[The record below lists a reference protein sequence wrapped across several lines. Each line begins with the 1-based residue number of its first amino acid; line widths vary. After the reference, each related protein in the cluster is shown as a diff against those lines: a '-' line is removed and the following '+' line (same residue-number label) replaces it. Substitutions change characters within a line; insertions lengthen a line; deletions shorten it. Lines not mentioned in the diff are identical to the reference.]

1 MPLTDVDDFMLDEA
15 ATLREVMQS
24 LDLHGHK
31 AVVLVGGSRLLSGLM
46 TDGDVRRALLA
57 GAALDEP
64 ALPYASAEPT
74 VVREGAHRGHV
85 LDLMRGLHIEQIPVV
100 DEAGRVVGLQ
110 TLRDVVGAPVL
121 PNAAVVMAGGRGTRL
136 GELTQKT
143 PKPLMRVA
151 GRPIIEWIILNLV
164 SSGIRDIY
172 VSVNYL
178 ADQIEDHLGDGTRL
192 GCSVRYLREQSQTPL
207 GTAGSLSILREQHG
221 LPQDSIVVMNGD
233 LMVQFDVGD
242 LVQAH
247 AERSSAIT
255 VVTRQYRHEV
265 PFGVVERLPDQRVGA
280 LSEKPVIDLEV
291 NAGIYVVS
299 PEALDMVPAATPSTM
314 PELVERCIDKGW
326 NVSAWTLSSD
336 WIDVGTPRDL
346 AKAQGEV

>member
-1 MPLTDVDDFMLDEA
+1 MPLTDADDFLLDESG
-15 ATLREVMQS
+15 TLRDVMTV
-24 LDLHGHK
+24 LDRHGHK
-31 AVVLVGGSRLLSGLM
+31 AVVLVSGSRRLSGLM

-57 GAALDEP
+57 GASLDEP

-74 VVREGAHRGHV
+74 VVSEGTHRGHV

-100 DEAGRVVGLQ
+100 DGSGCVVGLQ
-110 TLRDVVGAPVL
+110 TLQDVVGAPVL
-121 PNAAVVMAGGRGTRL
+121 PNAAVIMAGGRGSRL
-136 GELTQKT
+136 GTLTQKT

-151 GRPIIEWIILNLV
+151 GRPILEWIVLNLV

-178 ADQIEDHLGDGTRL
+178 ADQIEQQLGDGSRL
-192 GCSVRYLREQSQTPL
+192 GCRVHYLREQLDSPL
-207 GTAGSLSILREQHG
+207 GTAGSLSLLREEY
-221 LPQDSIVVMNGD
+221 LPQDAVVVMNGD

-242 LVQAH
+242 LVRAH
-247 AERSSAIT
+247 AERSSAVT

-265 PFGVVERLPDQRVGA
+265 PFGVVERKPDQSVGA
-280 LSEKPVIDLEV
+280 LTEKPVIDLEV

-299 PEALDMVPAATPSTM
+299 PEALDLVPAATPSTM
-314 PELVERCIDKGW
+314 PELVEQCIDKGW
-326 NVSAWTLSSD
+326 RVSAWTLSSD

-346 AKAQGEV
+346 AKAQGEE

>member
-1 MPLTDVDDFMLDEA
+1 MPLSHAHDFLLDETA
-15 ATLREVMQS
+15 SLRDVMRS

-31 AVVLVGGSRLLSGLM
+31 AVVLVSRSRQLSGLM

-57 GAALDEP
+57 GAALDEV

-74 VVREGAHRGHV
+74 VVRAGSHRGHV
-85 LDLMRGLHIEQIPVV
+85 LDLMRGLAIEQIPVV
-100 DEAGRVVGLQ
+100 DESGRVVGLQ
-110 TLRDVVGAPVL
+110 TLRDVVGAPLL
-121 PNAAVVMAGGRGTRL
+121 PNAAVVMAGGRGSRL
-136 GELTQKT
+136 GALTQKT

-192 GCSVRYLREQSQTPL
+192 GCTIRYLREESHSPL
-207 GTAGSLSILREQHG
+207 GTAGSLSILREEGRPQHA
-221 LPQDSIVVMNGD
+221 IVVMNGD

-247 AERSSAIT
+247 AERSPAVT

-299 PEALDMVPAATPSTM
+299 PEALELVPPSTPSTM
-314 PELVERCIDKGW
+314 PELIERCIDKGW
-326 NVSAWTLSSD
+326 TVSAWTLSSD

>member
-1 MPLTDVDDFMLDEA
+1 MPLTEVDDFMVDEGA
-15 ATLREVMQS
+15 SLRQVMTA

-31 AVVLVGGSRLLSGLM
+31 AAVLVGGDRTLSGLM

-57 GAALDEP
+57 GAALDGP
-64 ALPYASAEPT
+64 ALPYASRNPT
-74 VVREGAHRGHV
+74 VVRQGAHRGHV

-100 DEAGRVVGLQ
+100 DGTGCVVGLQ
-110 TLRDVVGAPVL
+110 TLWDVVGAPVL

-136 GELTQKT
+136 GPLTQKT

-151 GRPIIEWIILNLV
+151 GRPILEWIILNLV
-164 SSGIRDIY
+164 SSGIRDVH

-178 ADQIEDHLGDGTRL
+178 ADQIEGHLGDGSRL
-192 GCSVRYLREQSQTPL
+192 GCRVHYLREDPDLPL
-207 GTAGSLSILREQHG
+207 GTAGSLAILREKARPEHP
-221 LPQDSIVVMNGD
+221 LVVTNGD

-242 LVQAH
+242 LLQAH
-247 AERSSAIT
+247 AERSAAVT
-255 VVTRQYRHEV
+255 VATRQYRHEV
-265 PFGVVERLPDQRVGA
+265 PFGVVERLPDQSVGSLA
-280 LSEKPVIDLEV
+280 EKPVIDLEV

-299 PEALDMVPAATPSTM
+299 PEALDLVPSTTPSTM
-314 PELVERCIDKGW
+314 PQLVERCLDKGW
-326 NVSAWTLSSD
+326 KVGAWTLSSD

>member
-1 MPLTDVDDFMLDEA
+1 MPLKDSADFLLDEA
-15 ATLREVMQS
+15 GTLRDVMTA
-24 LDLHGHK
+24 LDRYGHK
-31 AVVLVGGSRLLSGLM
+31 AVVLVSADRMLSGLV

-64 ALPYASAEPT
+64 ALPHASRTPT
-74 VVREGAHRGHV
+74 VVRDGAHRGHV

-100 DEAGRVVGLQ
+100 DDSGSVVGLH
-110 TLRDVVGAPVL
+110 TLQDVVGAPVL
-121 PNAAVVMAGGRGTRL
+121 PNAAVIMAGGRGSRL
-136 GELTQKT
+136 GALTQKT

-164 SSGIRDIY
+164 SSGIREIY

-178 ADQIEDHLGDGTRL
+178 ADQIEEALGDGSRL
-192 GCSVRYLREQSQTPL
+192 GCTVRYLREQLDSPL
-207 GTAGSLSILREQHG
+207 GTAGSLSILRAQTRPEHP
-221 LPQDSIVVMNGD
+221 LVVTNGD
-233 LMVQFDVGD
+233 LMVQFDVTE
-242 LVQAH
+242 LV
-247 AERSSAIT
+247 RSHDQRSAAVT
-255 VVTRQYRHEV
+255 VVTRQYSHEV
-265 PFGVVERLPDQRVGA
+265 PFGVVERGPGQGVAA
-280 LSEKPVIDLEV
+280 LTEKPVIDLEV

-299 PEALDMVPAATPSTM
+299 PEALDLVPSDTPSTM
-314 PELVERCIDKGW
+314 PELVEQCIDKGW

>member
-1 MPLTDVDDFMLDEA
+1 MQLRDADDFTLDETA
-15 ATLREVMQS
+15 SLRQVMQS

-31 AVVLVGGSRLLSGLM
+31 AVVLVSGSRQLSGLM

-57 GAALDEP
+57 GAALDEA
-64 ALPYASAEPT
+64 ALPHACAEPT
-74 VVREGAHRGHV
+74 VVREGSHRGHV
-85 LDLMRGLHIEQIPVV
+85 LDLMRGLAIEQIPVV

-110 TLRDVVGAPVL
+110 TLRDVVGAPLL
-121 PNAAVVMAGGRGTRL
+121 PNAAVVMAGGRGSRL
-136 GELTQKT
+136 GALTQKT

-164 SSGIRDIY
+164 SSGIREIY

-192 GCSVRYLREQSQTPL
+192 GCTIRYLREHSHSPL
-207 GTAGSLSILREQHG
+207 GTAGSLSMLREEG
-221 LPQDSIVVMNGD
+221 LPQHAIVVMNGD

-247 AERSSAIT
+247 AERSPAVT

-265 PFGVVERLPDQRVGA
+265 PFGVVERLPDQGVGA

-299 PEALDMVPAATPSTM
+299 PEALALVPTAAPSTM
-314 PELVERCIDKGW
+314 PELIERCIDKGW
-326 NVSAWTLSSD
+326 TVNAWTLSSD

>member
-1 MPLTDVDDFMLDEA
+1 MPLNDADDFMLDEA
-15 ATLREVMQS
+15 GSLREVMTA
-24 LDLHGHK
+24 LDRHGHK
-31 AVVLVGGSRLLSGLM
+31 AVVLVTGSRKLSGLI

-57 GAALDEP
+57 GAGLDEP
-64 ALPYASAEPT
+64 ALPHASRQPT

-100 DEAGRVVGLQ
+100 DGSGCVVGLQ
-110 TLRDVVGAPVL
+110 TLQNVVGAPVL
-121 PNAAVVMAGGRGTRL
+121 PNAAVIMAGGRGSRL
-136 GELTQKT
+136 GPLTQNT

-151 GRPIIEWIILNLV
+151 GRPILEWIILNLV
-164 SSGIRDIY
+164 SSGIRDVY

-178 ADQIEDHLGDGTRL
+178 ADQIEDQLGDGSKL
-192 GCSVRYLREQSQTPL
+192 GCRVDYLREELESPL
-207 GTAGSLSILREQHG
+207 GTAGSLSMLREQHH
-221 LPQDSIVVMNGD
+221 PQDPIIVMNGD

-242 LVQAH
+242 LVRAH
-247 AERSSAIT
+247 GERSSAVT

-265 PFGVVERLPDQRVGA
+265 PFGVVERQADQSVGA
-280 LSEKPVIDLEV
+280 LTEKPVVDLEV

-299 PEALDMVPAATPSTM
+299 PDALELVPAATPSTM
-314 PELVERCIDKGW
+314 PELVEHCIDKGW
-326 NVSAWTLSSD
+326 RVSAWTLSSD